1 MSSREQID
9 CNFTPAPL
17 MVIESPEQIKAFTDA
32 LRIRILGILRARPA
46 TNQQI
51 ADSLGEAHSK
61 VLYHIRYLLEVG
73 LIKLIDTQIKGG
85 NVEKYYRAVAHVF
98 DLRPA
103 SYDVERDVAV
113 LKPALDRLRSEM
125 LASIMLFPA
134 LDAFMHTRVAPI
146 SEAKIEEF
154 NDRLCALIAEYWP
167 IVEDIPEE
175 VEKTRL
181 AVFMYRDPGDLV
193 HGD

>member
-1 MSSREQID
+1 MSSRERID

-17 MVIESPEQIKAFTDA
+17 MIIESPEQIKAFTDA
-32 LRIRILGILRARPA
+32 LRIRILGVLRARPA

-51 ADSLGEAHSK
+51 ADTLGEAHSK
-61 VLYHIRYLLEVG
+61 VLYHIRYLLDVG

-85 NVEKYYRAVAHVF
+85 NVEKYYRAVAHLF

-103 SYDVERDVAV
+103 SYDVERDVALV
-113 LKPALDRLRSEM
+113 KPALDRLRSEM
-125 LASIMLFPA
+125 LASLMLFPA
-134 LDAFMHTRVAPI
+134 LDAFMHSRVANI
-146 SEAKIEEF
+146 SEAQLEEF
-154 NDRLCALIAEYWP
+154 NERLCALMSEYWP
-167 IVEDIPEE
+167 VEESESDGA
-175 VEKTRL
+175 EKTRL